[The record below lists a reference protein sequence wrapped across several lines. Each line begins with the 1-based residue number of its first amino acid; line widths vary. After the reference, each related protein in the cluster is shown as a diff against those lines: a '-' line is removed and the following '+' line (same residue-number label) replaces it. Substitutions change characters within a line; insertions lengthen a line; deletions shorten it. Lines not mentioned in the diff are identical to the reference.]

1 MHKCKEE
8 KTQTV
13 TEIVWRKNIYYSVF
27 LLIILMMNDQ
37 KVFTVKEKAVESLY
51 TREKAGQ
58 DTII

>member
-27 LLIILMMNDQ
+27 LLIILMMKDQ